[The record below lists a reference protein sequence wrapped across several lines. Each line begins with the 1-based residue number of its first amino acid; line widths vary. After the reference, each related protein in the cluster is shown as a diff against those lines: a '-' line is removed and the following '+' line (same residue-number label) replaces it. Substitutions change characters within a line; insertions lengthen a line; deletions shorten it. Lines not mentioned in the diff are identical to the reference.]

1 MLNIFRNTSDNSI
14 LQVWLTIQGSV
25 ATYLRC
31 GTIVS
36 NYIKKA
42 LLVSLTGE
50 KVQIGEYL
58 TKSLARRWL
67 CRALCATC
75 HTLSCWKWRI
85 HETSRYEKQLL
96 LGCIAWT
103 KLKDAASCYR
113 CSVVRLCVCV
123 CLLVTTMSCAKTS
136 EPIEMP
142 FVLWIRVDHRCTWV
156 ESIHGSSWVG
166 SNLGFGSEQSCPW
179 VHFVWPN
186 LTQPMGRPNTRTTL
200 VQRRCD
206 GFVPL
211 TAWDEDCLLHFA
223 FYTKNIKLTKKI

>member
-58 TKSLARRWL
+58 TKLLARRWL
-67 CRALCATC
+67 SRALCAPC

-85 HETSRYEKQLL
+85 HETSRYQKQLL
-96 LGCIAWT
+96 SGCIAWT

-113 CSVVRLCVCV
+113 CSVVRLSVCV
-123 CLLVTTMSCAKTS
+123 SVSHDYELCENVWTDRDAVCVVDTSGPQMHMGWVHPWIELGWVEFGFWFRDAVTGSVHWLREMRTACYTLHFIPKTLNWQNKFNQNYCILKHFIYCLL
-136 EPIEMP
+136 
-142 FVLWIRVDHRCTWV
+142 L
-156 ESIHGSSWVG
+156 
-166 SNLGFGSEQSCPW
+166 
-179 VHFVWPN
+179 
-186 LTQPMGRPNTRTTL
+186 
-200 VQRRCD
+200 
-206 GFVPL
+206 
-211 TAWDEDCLLHFA
+211 
-223 FYTKNIKLTKKI
+223 

>member
-67 CRALCATC
+67 SRALCAPC

-123 CLLVTTMSCAKTS
+123 SVSHDYELCENVWTDRDAVCVVDTS
-136 EPIEMP
+136 GPQMHMGWVHPWLE
-142 FVLWIRVDHRCTWV
+142 LGWV
-156 ESIHGSSWVG
+156 EFGFWFRAELSMGPFRVTQPNPTHGSTQHTDNS
-166 SNLGFGSEQSCPW
+166 GSE
-179 VHFVWPN
+179 
-186 LTQPMGRPNTRTTL
+186 TL
-200 VQRRCD
+200 WRVRSI
-206 GFVPL
+206 
-211 TAWDEDCLLHFA
+211 DCVRWGLLATLCILYQEH
-223 FYTKNIKLTKKI
+223 